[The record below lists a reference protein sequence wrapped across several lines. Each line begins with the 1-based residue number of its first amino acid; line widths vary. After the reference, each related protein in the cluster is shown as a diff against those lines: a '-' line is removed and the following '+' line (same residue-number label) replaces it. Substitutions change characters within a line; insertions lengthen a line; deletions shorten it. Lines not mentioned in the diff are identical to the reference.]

1 MRTPIET
8 ILQLSMSNRW
18 DANQSQSTYARNTNP
33 SLSSVTMLKRQI
45 DASLMVSFPRRP
57 RIMLLSFLQSLWNRF
72 QVIHSGFSDMPT
84 ATLPPPNSSIHDNLT
99 IHLCL
104 TFQTSPTKRIRVM
117 IPPLMTPSPAA
128 LSNPGSLVCLPRSR
142 SLPGQPIHEKHKRNR
157 YRHAHGT
164 ELQNLLRGKWTCDA
178 EPTKGYDS
186 RNTRDRDLDHHDMC
200 RQLQAGSTFGE
211 VKGLSNGQCDT
222 RFSEMSS
229 KS

>member
-1 MRTPIET
+1 MKSFILVSRTC
-8 ILQLSMSNRW
+8 LRRLS
-18 DANQSQSTYARNTNP
+18 
-33 SLSSVTMLKRQI
+33 
-45 DASLMVSFPRRP
+45 
-57 RIMLLSFLQSLWNRF
+57 
-72 QVIHSGFSDMPT
+72 
-84 ATLPPPNSSIHDNLT
+84 PPNSSIHDNLT

-104 TFQTSPTKRIRVM
+104 TIQTSPTKRIRVM